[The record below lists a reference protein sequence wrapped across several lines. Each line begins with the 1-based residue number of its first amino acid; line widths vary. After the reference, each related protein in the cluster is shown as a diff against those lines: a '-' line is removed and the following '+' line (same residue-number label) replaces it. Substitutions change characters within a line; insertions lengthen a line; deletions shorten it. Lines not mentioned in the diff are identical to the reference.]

1 MIPET
6 VNHQNVLE
14 LMRSGFRLQASSK
27 TDIQPAFW
35 MGYCAK
41 KQHTI
46 YTHVVINV
54 RIVAVI
60 EQRSLVD
67 LLGLLCTVQFKQ
79 NVSSVD
85 VGLSVVSTHADSLSV

>member
-1 MIPET
+1 MIQGT

-14 LMRSGFRLQASSK
+14 LVRSGFRLQASCK
-27 TDIQPAFW
+27 TDIQSACAV
-35 MGYCAK
+35 GYHAM
-41 KQHTI
+41 KQYIT
-46 YTHVVINV
+46 YTHIVIYV

-67 LLGLLCTVQFKQ
+67 FLGLLCTVQFKQ

-85 VGLSVVSTHADSLSV
+85 VGLCVVSTHANSLSV

>member
-1 MIPET
+1 MIPGN

-14 LMRSGFRLQASSK
+14 LVRSGFRLQASCK
-27 TDIQPAFW
+27 TDIQPAYW
-35 MGYCAK
+35 MGYCAM
-41 KQHTI
+41 KQHII
-46 YTHVVINV
+46 YTHIIINV
-54 RIVAVI
+54 RIVAVV